1 MASRRSTD
9 LLDGALMRS
18 PSRAQPMMFDTAR
31 TATRGDLADMASLP
45 ERPGRNS
52 VGPRSLAYRHPDR
65 SENRLEAHFSAY
77 PEGTFISEEE
87 GQIIGYVCSVRVSED
102 LITTPAKWADL
113 FPGRTEFAPQTTGGW
128 LYVSHFACT
137 AGLGHAHLSNEI
149 GPLLTA
155 LQHHASQ
162 LDLTGVAF
170 PARFAGLRE
179 RSGTDA
185 FQRSTIADPRSLDR
199 SGLRPIGVAYYR
211 GFRHGIAL
219 PNYLG
224 DSRHFALMVWKA
236 HA

>member
-1 MASRRSTD
+1 
-9 LLDGALMRS
+9 
-18 PSRAQPMMFDTAR
+18 MMFSIAR

-52 VGPRSLAYRHPDR
+52 VGPRSLAYRHPHR
-65 SENRLEAHFSAY
+65 AEEGVEAHFPAY

-87 GQIIGYVCSVRVSED
+87 GQIVGYVCSVRVSED

-113 FPGRTEFAPQTTGGW
+113 FHGRTEFAPQTTGGW

-137 AGLGHAHLSNEI
+137 AGPGHAHLSNEI

-162 LDLTGVAF
+162 RDLTGVTF
-170 PARFAGLRE
+170 PAPFLGRRD
-179 RSGTDA
+179 RSETDA
-185 FQRSTIADPRSLDR
+185 FQRSIIADPRSQER
-199 SGLRPIGVAYYR
+199 SGLRPIGVAYALE
-211 GFRHGIAL
+211 FRHGIAL

-224 DSRHFALMVWKA
+224 EGRNFALMVWKA
-236 HA
+236 RA